1 MRLQDTTAKPTSS
14 APSTALKSTSPSGPS
29 PGTAKATRAAADQ
42 QKVSDGVESM
52 FVRQMLEAS
61 HMFEGIG
68 GHPMMQ
74 GMMLEKLS
82 DAVVKGGHLG
92 IGDSVTGKH
101 EAISSPNRSVHGPA
115 GNTNAVDHTAINGLG
130 SADEL
135 QLLRPAHKKASPFG
149 GMDSMDSM
157 GGMDGMGMGGMGL
170 SVSLNDIS
178 LPDDLLPRAAKDAI
192 DEGRVDGL
200 GKGAS
205 IDAALHRSWRPA
217 QGAAQGDTGV
227 IPLAQADSNEIL
239 GEGPKT
245 VRQVGCLLTSMT
257 MVSNALTGQR
267 NSVDDANR
275 LVTANGGFRGNN
287 MQFGP
292 ASSALGL
299 RVTGRSAFNGDAST
313 IDASIDRGHPVV
325 VGVDF
330 KDGSSSGLG
339 RTDHFLVVTGRAPGG
354 GYTAID
360 SGDGR
365 SLTFRP
371 DDTGTLRAGKYSL
384 SEVITVEPASRPNI
398 TRAPSAA
405 AATAAAARW
414 SMLDAFGS

>member
-1 MRLQDTTAKPTSS
+1 MRLQDTTAQPTSS
-14 APSTALKSTSPSGPS
+14 APSTALKPTPSAPS
-29 PGTAKATRAAADQ
+29 PGTARATKAAADQ

-82 DAVVKGGHLG
+82 DAVVKGGRLG
-92 IGDSVTGKH
+92 IGDSVTGTQ
-101 EAISSPNRSVHGPA
+101 EPTSSPNRSVHGPA
-115 GNTNAVDHTAINGLG
+115 ANNNAADHTAIGLG

-135 QLLRPAHKKASPFG
+135 QLLRPAHKKTSPFG
-149 GMDSMDSM
+149 GMDSM
-157 GGMDGMGMGGMGL
+157 GGMDGMDMGGMGL
-170 SVSLNDIS
+170 SVSLSDIS

-205 IDAALHRSWRPA
+205 IDAAMHRSWRPA

-299 RVTGRSAFNGDAST
+299 RVTGRNAFNGDASS

-384 SEVITVEPASRPNI
+384 SEVVTVEPASRPNV
-398 TRAPSAA
+398 TRAPAAAA

>member
-14 APSTALKSTSPSGPS
+14 APSTALKPSPSAPS
-29 PGTAKATRAAADQ
+29 PGTTKAAADQ

-82 DAVVKGGHLG
+82 DAVVKGGRLG
-92 IGDSVTGKH
+92 IGDSVTGTQ
-101 EAISSPNRSVHGPA
+101 EPTSSPNRSVHGPA
-115 GNTNAVDHTAINGLG
+115 ANSNAVDHTAISLG

-135 QLLRPAHKKASPFG
+135 QLLRPAHKKTSPFG
-149 GMDSMDSM
+149 YMDSM
-157 GGMDGMGMGGMGL
+157 GGMDGMDGMDGMNMGGMGL

-178 LPDDLLPRAAKDAI
+178 LPDDLLPRAAKEAI

-299 RVTGRSAFNGDAST
+299 RVTGRNAFNGDASS

-384 SEVITVEPASRPNI
+384 SEVVTVEPASRPNV
-398 TRAPSAA
+398 TRAPAAA
-405 AATAAAARW
+405 AATAAARW

>member
-14 APSTALKSTSPSGPS
+14 APSTALKPSPSAPS
-29 PGTAKATRAAADQ
+29 PGTAKATKAAADQ

-82 DAVVKGGHLG
+82 DAVVKGGRLG
-92 IGDSVTGKH
+92 IGDSVTGTQ
-101 EAISSPNRSVHGPA
+101 EPTSSPNRSVHGPA
-115 GNTNAVDHTAINGLG
+115 ANNNAADHTAIGLG

-135 QLLRPAHKKASPFG
+135 QLLRPAHKKTSPFG
-149 GMDSMDSM
+149 GMDSM
-157 GGMDGMGMGGMGL
+157 GGMDGMDMGGMGL
-170 SVSLNDIS
+170 SVSLSDIS

-205 IDAALHRSWRPA
+205 IDAAMHRSWRPA

-299 RVTGRSAFNGDAST
+299 RVTGRNAFNGDSSS

-339 RTDHFLVVTGRAPGG
+339 RTAHFLVVTGRAPGG

-384 SEVITVEPASRPNI
+384 SEVVTVEPASRPNV
-398 TRAPSAA
+398 TRAPAAA